1 MHEMQMEQT
10 SIDIK
15 ERVTY
20 LINLM
25 PLDVINIRII
35 RTKENDHEI
44 QEHDYINIFF

>member
-1 MHEMQMEQT
+1 MQMAQT
-10 SIDIK
+10 GIDIK

-25 PLDVINIRII
+25 PLDMINIRNI
-35 RTKENDHEI
+35 RTKENEPEI